1 MIGTQLFAV
10 VHDNTHL
17 NLALYTRNIKA
28 SLHKMIQE
36 PLSALFS
43 LHPSQAK
50 PSQRQTPISVATMG
64 PSSTNR
70 IFGTRRTVVVL
81 VLVVL
86 SLVTYS
92 LVSISYSSMVAYVP
106 NFSSQKNQTNKV
118 IMAAAMKQPN
128 AEIIPLSSP
137 SVPQSRFVEVAEL
150 PAVEESPTANI
161 DGIVEPIH
169 PRLATITTT
178 TEAKPIVHRL
188 VSGNFGVSSNNTFRA
203 PQVYGLT
210 YGTALYENALNRIKR
225 EADESELFKSFKIGR
240 TEDLDA
246 SFVDRFR
253 VVL

>member
-118 IMAAAMKQPN
+118 IMAAATKQPN
-128 AEIIPLSSP
+128 AEIIALSSP
-137 SVPQSRFVEVAEL
+137 SAPQSIFVEVVGL
-150 PAVEESPTANI
+150 PAVEEHPSVKINGA
-161 DGIVEPIH
+161 VESIN
-169 PRLATITTT
+169 PRLAATTTT
-178 TEAKPIVHRL
+178 TEAEPIVPRPPVAAMSDHVRSKVKTKTETTSDDTVYFVL
-188 VSGNFGVSSNNTFRA
+188 TAALPSSVVASNLSPSA
-203 PQVYGLT
+203 
-210 YGTALYENALNRIKR
+210 KR
-225 EADESELFKSFKIGR
+225 CGQYARGSMKPPS
-240 TEDLDA
+240 
-246 SFVDRFR
+246 
-253 VVL
+253 